1 MNSEEKV
8 KIVKPDKTL
17 YTIYKYDKLDSTNAF
32 LKQHCANLPD
42 FSVIWAD
49 EQTHGRGR
57 FTRIWNSE
65 PCQDLTFSLLLP
77 LTSLEQKLR
86 QNITQIAALS
96 VAQMLEGYGLKPSV
110 KWPNDVLIQGKKI
123 SGILCEITE
132 TDENKTLMARS
143 RFPKA
148 MGGMMLGLSL
158 VFFIMYR
165 AASIYIWLLFY
176 SSAFM
181 DKALFFAIIFTL
193 ILFPLMGFF
202 LLFYDKKIVVDKG
215 LEEICIRFKFFF
227 PIWVKK
233 IKFAKIDEIIVENV
247 CNSKT
252 VAMQREAAKG
262 TGKGIRAG
270 YWLMSL
276 KGKDIGKLY
285 FDRNPKKEVILSYA
299 ENIASLT
306 SKKVILIEN

>member
-1 MNSEEKV
+1 MGLV
-8 KIVKPDKTL
+8 VTL
-17 YTIYKYDKLDSTNAF
+17 
-32 LKQHCANLPD
+32 
-42 FSVIWAD
+42 
-49 EQTHGRGR
+49 
-57 FTRIWNSE
+57 
-65 PCQDLTFSLLLP
+65 
-77 LTSLEQKLR
+77 
-86 QNITQIAALS
+86 
-96 VAQMLEGYGLKPSV
+96 
-110 KWPNDVLIQGKKI
+110 
-123 SGILCEITE
+123 EITE

-181 DKALFFAIIFTL
+181 DKALFFAIVFTL
-193 ILFPLMGFF
+193 ILFPLMGLF
-202 LLFYDKKIVVDKG
+202 LLFYDKKIVVDKE

>member
-1 MNSEEKV
+1 MGLV
-8 KIVKPDKTL
+8 VTL
-17 YTIYKYDKLDSTNAF
+17 
-32 LKQHCANLPD
+32 Q
-42 FSVIWAD
+42 
-49 EQTHGRGR
+49 
-57 FTRIWNSE
+57 
-65 PCQDLTFSLLLP
+65 
-77 LTSLEQKLR
+77 
-86 QNITQIAALS
+86 
-96 VAQMLEGYGLKPSV
+96 
-110 KWPNDVLIQGKKI
+110 
-123 SGILCEITE
+123 ITE
-132 TDENKTLMARS
+132 TNENKMLMARS

-176 SSAFM
+176 SSAFL
-181 DKALFFAIIFTL
+181 DKGLFFAIISTL
-193 ILFPLMGFF
+193 ILFPILGFF
-202 LLFYDKKIVVDKG
+202 LLFYDKKIVVDRE

-227 PIWVKK
+227 PIWRKR

-252 VAMQREAAKG
+252 VAMQREAARG

-276 KGKDIGKLY
+276 KGKELGKLY

-299 ENIASLT
+299 ENISRLT
-306 SKKVILIEN
+306 SKKVVLIEN

>member
-1 MNSEEKV
+1 MGLV
-8 KIVKPDKTL
+8 VTL
-17 YTIYKYDKLDSTNAF
+17 
-32 LKQHCANLPD
+32 Q
-42 FSVIWAD
+42 
-49 EQTHGRGR
+49 
-57 FTRIWNSE
+57 
-65 PCQDLTFSLLLP
+65 
-77 LTSLEQKLR
+77 
-86 QNITQIAALS
+86 
-96 VAQMLEGYGLKPSV
+96 
-110 KWPNDVLIQGKKI
+110 
-123 SGILCEITE
+123 ITE

-181 DKALFFAIIFTL
+181 DKALFFAIVFTL

-202 LLFYDKKIVVDKG
+202 LLFYDKKIVVDKE

-276 KGKDIGKLY
+276 NGKDIGKLY

>member
-1 MNSEEKV
+1 MGLV
-8 KIVKPDKTL
+8 VTL
-17 YTIYKYDKLDSTNAF
+17 
-32 LKQHCANLPD
+32 Q
-42 FSVIWAD
+42 
-49 EQTHGRGR
+49 
-57 FTRIWNSE
+57 
-65 PCQDLTFSLLLP
+65 
-77 LTSLEQKLR
+77 
-86 QNITQIAALS
+86 
-96 VAQMLEGYGLKPSV
+96 
-110 KWPNDVLIQGKKI
+110 
-123 SGILCEITE
+123 ITE
-132 TDENKTLMARS
+132 TDENKLLMVRS

-165 AASIYIWLLFY
+165 AASIYIWLLYY
-176 SSAFM
+176 SPSFI

-202 LLFYDKKIVVDKG
+202 LLFYDKKIVVDKDLG
-215 LEEICIRFKFFF
+215 EICIRFKFFVTF
-227 PIWVKK
+227 WIKK
-233 IKFAKIDEIIVENV
+233 VRFDKIDEIIVENV

-276 KGKDIGKLY
+276 KGKELGKLY

-299 ENIASLT
+299 ENISRLT
-306 SKKVILIEN
+306 SIKVVLIET

>member
-1 MNSEEKV
+1 MGLV
-8 KIVKPDKTL
+8 VTL
-17 YTIYKYDKLDSTNAF
+17 
-32 LKQHCANLPD
+32 
-42 FSVIWAD
+42 
-49 EQTHGRGR
+49 
-57 FTRIWNSE
+57 
-65 PCQDLTFSLLLP
+65 
-77 LTSLEQKLR
+77 
-86 QNITQIAALS
+86 QI
-96 VAQMLEGYGLKPSV
+96 
-110 KWPNDVLIQGKKI
+110 I
-123 SGILCEITE
+123 E

-181 DKALFFAIIFTL
+181 DKALFFAIVFTL

>member
-1 MNSEEKV
+1 MGLV
-8 KIVKPDKTL
+8 VTL
-17 YTIYKYDKLDSTNAF
+17 
-32 LKQHCANLPD
+32 Q
-42 FSVIWAD
+42 
-49 EQTHGRGR
+49 
-57 FTRIWNSE
+57 
-65 PCQDLTFSLLLP
+65 
-77 LTSLEQKLR
+77 
-86 QNITQIAALS
+86 
-96 VAQMLEGYGLKPSV
+96 
-110 KWPNDVLIQGKKI
+110 
-123 SGILCEITE
+123 ITE

-202 LLFYDKKIVVDKG
+202 LLFYDKKIVVDKE
-215 LEEICIRFKFFF
+215 LEEICIWFKFFF

-276 KGKDIGKLY
+276 KGKDLGKLY

-299 ENIASLT
+299 ENIARLT
-306 SKKVILIEN
+306 SKKIILIEN

>member
-1 MNSEEKV
+1 MGLV
-8 KIVKPDKTL
+8 VTL
-17 YTIYKYDKLDSTNAF
+17 
-32 LKQHCANLPD
+32 Q
-42 FSVIWAD
+42 
-49 EQTHGRGR
+49 
-57 FTRIWNSE
+57 
-65 PCQDLTFSLLLP
+65 
-77 LTSLEQKLR
+77 
-86 QNITQIAALS
+86 
-96 VAQMLEGYGLKPSV
+96 
-110 KWPNDVLIQGKKI
+110 
-123 SGILCEITE
+123 ITE
-132 TDENKTLMARS
+132 TDENKMLMARS

-148 MGGMMLGLSL
+148 MGSMMLGLSL
-158 VFFIMYR
+158 VFFIMYK

-176 SSAFM
+176 SSAFL

-202 LLFYDKKIVVDKG
+202 LLFYDKKIVVDKD
-215 LEEICIRFKFFF
+215 LEEICIRFKFFL

-233 IKFAKIDEIIVENV
+233 VKFDKIDEIIVENV

-276 KGKDIGKLY
+276 KGKDLGKLY
-285 FDRNPKKEVILSYA
+285 FDRNPKKDVILSYA
-299 ENIASLT
+299 ENIARLT

>member
-1 MNSEEKV
+1 MGLV
-8 KIVKPDKTL
+8 VTL
-17 YTIYKYDKLDSTNAF
+17 
-32 LKQHCANLPD
+32 
-42 FSVIWAD
+42 
-49 EQTHGRGR
+49 
-57 FTRIWNSE
+57 
-65 PCQDLTFSLLLP
+65 
-77 LTSLEQKLR
+77 
-86 QNITQIAALS
+86 QI
-96 VAQMLEGYGLKPSV
+96 
-110 KWPNDVLIQGKKI
+110 I
-123 SGILCEITE
+123 E

-202 LLFYDKKIVVDKG
+202 LLFYDKKIVVDKE

-306 SKKVILIEN
+306 SKKIILIEN

>member
-1 MNSEEKV
+1 MGLV
-8 KIVKPDKTL
+8 VTL
-17 YTIYKYDKLDSTNAF
+17 
-32 LKQHCANLPD
+32 Q
-42 FSVIWAD
+42 
-49 EQTHGRGR
+49 
-57 FTRIWNSE
+57 
-65 PCQDLTFSLLLP
+65 
-77 LTSLEQKLR
+77 
-86 QNITQIAALS
+86 
-96 VAQMLEGYGLKPSV
+96 
-110 KWPNDVLIQGKKI
+110 
-123 SGILCEITE
+123 ITE

-148 MGGMMLGLSL
+148 MGSMMLGLSL
-158 VFFIMYR
+158 VFFIMYK

-176 SSAFM
+176 SSAFL

-202 LLFYDKKIVVDKG
+202 LLFYDKKIIVDKE
-215 LEEICIRFKFFF
+215 LEEICIRFKFFL
-227 PIWVKK
+227 PIWAKKVK
-233 IKFAKIDEIIVENV
+233 FNKIDEIIVENV

-276 KGKDIGKLY
+276 KGKDLGKLY

-299 ENIASLT
+299 ENIARLT